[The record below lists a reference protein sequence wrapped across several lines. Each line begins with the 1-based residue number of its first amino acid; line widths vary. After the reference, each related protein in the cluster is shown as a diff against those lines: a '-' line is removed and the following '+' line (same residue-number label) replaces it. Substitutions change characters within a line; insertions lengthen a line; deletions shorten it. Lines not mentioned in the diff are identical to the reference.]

1 MGKEDAISLRDEC
14 SATRGLVAGDPTTG
28 GDARSPS
35 QLSRFLREPLIA
47 GLHDQ
52 VGTEHLLLLLLTIT
66 LRSQFNQSY
75 YDFIIMRL

>member
-28 GDARSPS
+28 RDAWSPS

-52 VGTEHLLLLLLTIT
+52 VGTFTFT
-66 LRSQFNQSY
+66 YTNY
-75 YDFIIMRL
+75 YFDESV